1 MKKISGSL
9 KCPASSFKPMCEQ
22 ILFAG
27 VTLLNEAKG
36 CRVKRLSCLCRGG
49 NHSKNTEG
57 AEVSSSGLQWFVYCA
72 SGCGRK
78 VAFFGKVEELN
89 SF

>member
-22 ILFAG
+22 IFFAG

-57 AEVSSSGLQWFVYCA
+57 AEVSSSGLQWFVYLCLRMWQESSVFWK
-72 SGCGRK
+72 SGRVK
-78 VAFFGKVEELN
+78 
-89 SF
+89 